1 MFARYL
7 GAAAI
12 AGSLFLAPH
21 AAAAQA
27 QADLALVM
35 AVDVSA
41 SINDERF
48 KLQREGIAEGLTS
61 RAVLDAVAAGPRQTI
76 ELAIVEWSEQ
86 QSVLVDW
93 TVIRGRAELDAV
105 VDALRAKER
114 PQVGWRT
121 NVGGGI
127 AKAAALF
134 DTAPLVADRRVI
146 DVSGDGQHNIGKLTA
161 EDARDVAVANDITI
175 NGLPITSGEEP
186 EVDVWYKQHVVGGPG
201 AFMIVAN
208 GHVNFADA
216 MRMKLALEVAGQVP
230 GVWLAEAG
238 QAR

>member
-134 DTAPLVADRRVI
+134 DTAPLVADRSVI